1 MLPIIPV
8 ITAVAASTPVIK
20 TSAVAIASSLV
31 KGSVYLYTKNQS
43 SQTAIRTAE
52 LAAKSTALKTISAAS
67 LVGCAIVAGT
77 FLAYKVIKESQTA
90 SLNLQAGKEG
100 ISANMDMTK

>member
-31 KGSVYLYTKNQS
+31 KGSVYLYTKNQA

-52 LAAKSTALKTISAAS
+52 LTAKSTALKTISAAS
-67 LVGCAIVAGT
+67 LTGCAIVAGT

-100 ISANMDMTK
+100 ISANMDMAK